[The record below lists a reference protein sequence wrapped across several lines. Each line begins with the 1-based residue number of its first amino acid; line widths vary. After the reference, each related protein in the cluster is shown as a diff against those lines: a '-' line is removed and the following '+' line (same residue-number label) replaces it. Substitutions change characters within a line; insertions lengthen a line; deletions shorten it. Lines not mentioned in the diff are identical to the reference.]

1 MPGATQGSSEQAI
14 AFIVIDKT
22 LSVWVPVEFAF
33 EFHGDVRQVADA
45 G

>member
-1 MPGATQGSSEQAI
+1 MPGATQGFTEQAVSLV
-14 AFIVIDKT
+14 VIDKT

-33 EFHGDVRQVADA
+33 EFHGYVRQVAEA